1 MGVVPIRLIVQRYE
15 EEAKATNFDCVF
27 FILQTIVSELSTRS
41 EPLSLPMMRLKRAT
55 ERVDETSQE
64 RGLGQGKN
72 SLTFIYLL

>member
-27 FILQTIVSELSTRS
+27 FIQQTIVSELSTRS
-41 EPLSLPMMRLKRAT
+41 KPLSLPMMRQKRAT

-64 RGLGQGKN
+64 RGLE
-72 SLTFIYLL
+72 

>member
-27 FILQTIVSELSTRS
+27 FIQQTIVSELSTRS
-41 EPLSLPMMRLKRAT
+41 EPLSLPMMRQKRAT
-55 ERVDETSQE
+55 KRVDEASQE
-64 RGLGQGKN
+64 RGLEQGKN

>member
-27 FILQTIVSELSTRS
+27 CIQQTIVSELSTRS
-41 EPLSLPMMRLKRAT
+41 EPLSLPMMRQKRAT

-64 RGLGQGKN
+64 RG
-72 SLTFIYLL
+72 FE